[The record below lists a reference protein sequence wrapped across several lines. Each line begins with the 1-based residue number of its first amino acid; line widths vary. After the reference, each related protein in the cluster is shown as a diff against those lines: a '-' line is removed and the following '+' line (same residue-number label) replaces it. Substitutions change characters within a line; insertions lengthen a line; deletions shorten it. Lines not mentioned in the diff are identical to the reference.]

1 MSDGKAVLASD
12 EVVEPLTIDSMAGA
26 EYHRLWGG
34 DEAPSFPDAG
44 QPPEQP
50 TFFPPVGGYRS
61 TFFSVAPAG
70 AEPPADVDPN
80 EAAASDRNRVLPGMT
95 SYMEPD
101 DPGMHTTDTIDFE
114 VVISGGSRTW
124 SSTTA
129 PRSTLRAGDT
139 VVQNGTRHRWTN
151 RGIRAS
157 GARRVH
163 RRRTPPL
170 SRHPHWTT
178 GEPRK

>member
-1 MSDGKAVLASD
+1 MRIRRVVTGHDERGKAVFASD
-12 EVVEPLTIDSMAGA
+12 EVVEPLTIDSMPGA
-26 EYHRLWGG
+26 EFHRLWGG

-50 TFFPPVGGYRS
+50 TFFPPVGGYRFA
-61 TFFSVAPAG
+61 FFSVAPAG

-80 EAAASDRNRVLPGMT
+80 EAAAAIEAVLPGMT

-114 VVISGGSRTW
+114 VVISGEVVLELDDGAET
-124 SSTTA
+124 
-129 PRSTLRAGDT
+129 TLRAGDT

-151 RGIRAS
+151 RGSEPAVLAVFIV
-157 GARRVH
+157 GAH
-163 RRRTPPL
+163 R
-170 SRHPHWTT
+170 H
-178 GEPRK
+178 